1 MVLLLVIIYFGIK
14 YGGVALGMLGGLGV
28 TLLVFI
34 NGVELGKPP
43 VEVILIILAVVTTSS
58 SLEATGALNL
68 MVKFAR
74 KLLRK
79 NPQQIVFQ
87 ISLSTFFLTMLVGTG
102 HAVYPLLLVILKFIL
117 FFIQRKSTNRYW

>member
-28 TLLVFI
+28 ALLVFI

-68 MVKFAR
+68 MVKFAK

-87 ISLSTFFLTMLVGTG
+87 ISLSTFFLTMLVGTA

>member
-28 TLLVFI
+28 ALLVFI

-68 MVKFAR
+68 MVRFAE
-74 KLLRK
+74 KLLCK

-87 ISLSTFFLTMLVGTG
+87 ASLSTSFLTMLVGTA
-102 HAVYPLLLVILKFIL
+102 HAVCPLLLVILKFIL

>member
-1 MVLLLVIIYFGIK
+1 MVLPLVIIYFGIK

-28 TLLVFI
+28 ALLVFI

-68 MVKFAR
+68 MVKFAK

-102 HAVYPLLLVILKFIL
+102 HAVYLLLLVILKFIL

>member
-28 TLLVFI
+28 ALLVFI

-68 MVKFAR
+68 MVKFAK